1 MKLYEFKSRAMLL
14 LIRYKPQ
21 NSREKELKD
30 ILISRIDNLRS
41 MTLPWLLRTLYEIVE
56 HENVSKEFK
65 DVCRKIV
72 ELASRLDFED

>member
-1 MKLYEFKSRAMLL
+1 MLL